1 MLFDPAWRADH
12 TFLARGSTLRRWA
25 KRLCLLVFFAV
36 SLGATLLLFVP
47 LI

>member
-12 TFLARGSTLRRWA
+12 AFLNRGSMLRRWA
-25 KRLCLLVFFAV
+25 KRLCLLVFIAV

-47 LI
+47 LL